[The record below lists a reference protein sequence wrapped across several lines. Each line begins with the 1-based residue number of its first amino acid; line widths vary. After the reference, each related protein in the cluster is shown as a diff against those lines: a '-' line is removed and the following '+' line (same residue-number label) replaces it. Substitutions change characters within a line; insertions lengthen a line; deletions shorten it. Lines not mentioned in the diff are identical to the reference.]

1 MWWSSFYHPF
11 QKIFFYH
18 LFYFL
23 PSFAGKWFVVFQLHV
38 VGEGGGVEDG
48 APWVSCASAG
58 DFAIEDLAKHIEE
71 RQELLEAAHSADGEQ
86 QVPRL
91 PAQRSPWV
99 VLLRIFLQKT
109 ERQLLATEG
118 LSLWENLNRV
128 KKWIQMM
135 TLSLH
140 SRLAKT
146 PASDWG
152 LLVPILTVQCSKI
165 FPSRMHK

>member
-1 MWWSSFYHPF
+1 MWCSSFYHPF

-23 PSFAGKWFVVFQLHV
+23 PSFAGKWFVVFQLQV
-38 VGEGGGVEDG
+38 LVGEGGGVEDG
-48 APWVSCASAG
+48 APWVSCAPAG
-58 DFAIEDLAKHIEE
+58 DFAVEDLAEHVEE
-71 RQELLEAAHSADGEQ
+71 RQQLLQAAHGAGGEQ

-99 VLLRIFLQKT
+99 VLLRSFLQKT

-128 KKWIQMM
+128 NVIICIHF
-135 TLSLH
+135 LSLH

-146 PASDWG
+146 PASNWG
-152 LLVPILTVQCSKI
+152 LLVPIINCTL
-165 FPSRMHK
+165 